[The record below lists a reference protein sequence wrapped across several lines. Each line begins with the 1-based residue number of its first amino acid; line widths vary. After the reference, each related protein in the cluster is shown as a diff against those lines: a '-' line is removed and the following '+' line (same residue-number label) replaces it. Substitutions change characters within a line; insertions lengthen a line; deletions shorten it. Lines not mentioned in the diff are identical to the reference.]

1 MDVDAQLL
9 LGIIA
14 LLVGVFLGG
23 SGIVGW
29 YLTMRQLQEQRRLE
43 AQRTFRELVL
53 PNILDF
59 LAVVR
64 SMMSFMEAR
73 VRVKKGQKAVV
84 FTLKDYKEV
93 ESIQE
98 WYRLFRETSPDR
110 IRIAARADKSGL
122 TSLIPSGLWETL
134 HEALTAMGTI
144 TSSIQ
149 ESKQIEEDRF
159 DTVMEKLEAFDD
171 EIRRAAGLDVLET
184 SNRRGLAKK
193 TEPKLG

>member
-1 MDVDAQLL
+1 MDAQLL